1 SKTAIFAR
9 NSFSGMDS
17 VTQIVLGAAVGE
29 KILGKKLG
37 NKALL
42 YGAIAGTIPD
52 LDVYVG
58 KLFDPITAIEIHR
71 GFSHS
76 VLFFVLLSPLLGWL
90 TSRIEQKRGVN
101 FKQATWFWF
110 LGLLT
115 HALLDAFTTWG
126 TQLFYPLDIRL
137 SLHSIFVVD
146 PLYTLP
152 FLFCLIM
159 LMRYKRD
166 NPQRQ
171 QWNHIGLAISTLYL
185 LFTVVVQQAAKMK
198 FEESLEQH
206 HIEYSRKIVKPSPFN
221 IILWNTVVETE
232 NGYFMGDYS
241 FFDSQPIT
249 FDFYPKKADLIKD
262 VQSEKVIRQLQWI
275 SEGWWLI
282 TQNEGKMFLND
293 IRFGLLSSDRKNPD
307 YSFSYEL
314 VKQNNSILAFEV
326 ANKSKGRV
334 KELLTD
340 LWERVKGN

>member
-1 SKTAIFAR
+1 
-9 NSFSGMDS
+9 MDS

-137 SLHSIFVVD
+137 SLHSIFVID

-159 LMRYKRD
+159 VMRYKRT
-166 NPQRQ
+166 NPKREK
-171 QWNHIGLAISTLYL
+171 WNRLGLIISTSYL
-185 LFTVVVQQAAKMK
+185 MLTVLVQQVVKLK
-198 FEESLEQH
+198 FEEALAEKQ
-206 HIEYSRKIVKPSPFN
+206 IAYNRKIVKPSPLN
-221 IILWNTVVETE
+221 IILWNTVVETDT
-232 NGYFMGDYS
+232 GYFIGDYS
-241 FFDSQPIT
+241 FFDSQPIG
-249 FDFYPKKADLIKD
+249 FDFYPKQEELITD
-262 VQSEKVIRQLQWI
+262 IQTEKVITQLQWI

-282 TQNEGKMFLND
+282 TEKEGKLFLND
-293 IRFGLLSSDRKNPD
+293 IRFGLLSADRKNPEFA
-307 YSFSYEL
+307 FSYEL
-314 VKQNNSILAFEV
+314 IGRGDSVQAVEV
-326 ANKSKGRV
+326 TNKSKGRA
-334 KELLTD
+334 KQLLRD
-340 LWERVKGN
+340 LWERIKGN

>member
-1 SKTAIFAR
+1 
-9 NSFSGMDS
+9 MDS
-17 VTQIVLGAAVGE
+17 LTQIVLGAAIGE

-52 LDVYVG
+52 LDVFAG

-71 GFSHS
+71 GLSHS
-76 VLFFVLLSPLLGWL
+76 ILFYVLLSPLLGWL
-90 TSRIEQKRGVN
+90 LSQIE
-101 FKQATWFWF
+101 KQNNITFREATWFWF
-110 LGLLT
+110 WGLLT

-166 NPQRQ
+166 NPKRQ
-171 QWNHIGLAISTLYL
+171 QWNHLGLAISTFYL
-185 LFTVVVQQAAKMK
+185 LFTVVVQQIAKMK
-198 FEESLEQH
+198 FEESLVQH

-221 IILWNTVVETE
+221 IILWNTVVETN
-232 NGYFMGDYS
+232 NGYFVGDFS

-249 FDFYPKKADLIKD
+249 FDFYPKKDDLIKD
-262 VQSEKVIRQLQWI
+262 IQSEKVIRQLQWI

-282 TQNEGKMFLND
+282 TQNNEKLFLND
-293 IRFGLLSSDRKNPD
+293 IRFGLLSSDRTNPD
-307 YSFSYEL
+307 FSFSYEL
-314 VKQNNSILAFEV
+314 VKQNNSVQAIEV

>member
-1 SKTAIFAR
+1 
-9 NSFSGMDS
+9 MDS

-137 SLHSIFVVD
+137 SLHSIFVID
-146 PLYTLP
+146 SLYTLP
-152 FLFCLIM
+152 FLFCLLMVFRFRRNNPKRRKWNNLGLIISASYLM
-159 LMRYKRD
+159 L
-166 NPQRQ
+166 
-171 QWNHIGLAISTLYL
+171 
-185 LFTVVVQQAAKMK
+185 TVLVQQVVRLK
-198 FEESLEQH
+198 FEDALKRNN
-206 HIEYSRKIVKPSPFN
+206 IEYTRKIVKPSPFN

-232 NGYFMGDYS
+232 KGYYIGDYS
-241 FFDSQPIT
+241 FFDSQPIG
-249 FDFYPKKADLIKD
+249 FDFYPKQEELIAEIE
-262 VQSEKVIRQLQWI
+262 SAKVIGQLQWI

-282 TQNEGKMFLND
+282 TEKEGKLFLND
-293 IRFGLLSSDRKNPD
+293 IRFGLLSADRKNPEFA
-307 YSFSYEL
+307 FSYEL
-314 VKQNNSILAFEV
+314 IGRGDSVQAVEV
-326 ANKSKGRV
+326 TNKSKGRA
-334 KELLTD
+334 KQLLRD
-340 LWERVKGN
+340 LWERIKGN

>member
-1 SKTAIFAR
+1 
-9 NSFSGMDS
+9 MDS

-137 SLHSIFVVD
+137 SLHSIFVID

-159 LMRYKRD
+159 VMRYKRT
-166 NPQRQ
+166 NPKREK
-171 QWNHIGLAISTLYL
+171 WNRLGLIISTSYL
-185 LFTVVVQQAAKMK
+185 MLTVLVQQVVKLK
-198 FEESLEQH
+198 FEEALAEKQ
-206 HIEYSRKIVKPSPFN
+206 IAYNRKIVKPSPFN

-232 NGYFMGDYS
+232 KGYYIGDYS
-241 FFDSQPIT
+241 FFDSQPIG
-249 FDFYPKKADLIKD
+249 FDFYPKQEELIAEIE
-262 VQSEKVIRQLQWI
+262 SAKVIGQLQWI

-282 TQNEGKMFLND
+282 TEKEGKLFLND
-293 IRFGLLSSDRKNPD
+293 IRFGLLSADRKNPEFA
-307 YSFSYEL
+307 FSYEL
-314 VKQNNSILAFEV
+314 IGRGDSVQAVEV
-326 ANKSKGRV
+326 TNKSKGRA
-334 KELLTD
+334 KQLLRD
-340 LWERVKGN
+340 LWERIKGN

>member
-1 SKTAIFAR
+1 
-9 NSFSGMDS
+9 MDS

-137 SLHSIFVVD
+137 SLHSIFVID

-159 LMRYKRD
+159 VMRYKRT
-166 NPQRQ
+166 NPKREK
-171 QWNHIGLAISTLYL
+171 WNRLGLIISTSYL
-185 LFTVVVQQAAKMK
+185 MLTVLVQQVVKLK
-198 FEESLEQH
+198 FEEALAEKQ
-206 HIEYSRKIVKPSPFN
+206 IAYNRKIVKPSPFN

-232 NGYFMGDYS
+232 KGYYIGDYS
-241 FFDSQPIT
+241 FFDSQPIG
-249 FDFYPKKADLIKD
+249 FDFYPKQEELITD
-262 VQSEKVIRQLQWI
+262 IQTEKVITQLQWI

-282 TQNEGKMFLND
+282 TEKEGKLFLND
-293 IRFGLLSSDRKNPD
+293 IRFGLLSADRKNPEFA
-307 YSFSYEL
+307 FSYEL
-314 VKQNNSILAFEV
+314 IVRGDSVQAVEV
-326 ANKSKGRV
+326 TNKSKGRA
-334 KELLTD
+334 KQLLRD
-340 LWERVKGN
+340 LWERIKGN

>member
-1 SKTAIFAR
+1 
-9 NSFSGMDS
+9 MDLL
-17 VTQIVLGAAVGE
+17 TQIVLGAAVGE

-52 LDVYVG
+52 LDVYAG

-76 VLFFVLLSPLLGWL
+76 ILFFVLLSPLLGWL
-90 TSRIEQKRGVN
+90 TSKIERKRDVN

-110 LGLLT
+110 LGLFT

-137 SLHSIFVVD
+137 SLHSIFVID

-159 LMRYKRD
+159 VMRYKRE
-166 NPQRQ
+166 NPKRQ
-171 QWNHIGLAISTLYL
+171 KWNHLGLMISSGYL
-185 LFTVVVQQAAKMK
+185 LLTVVVQQVVRLK
-198 FEESLEQH
+198 FEDALAQH
-206 HIEYSRKIVKPSPFN
+206 NIAYNRKIVKPSPFN
-221 IILWNTVVETE
+221 IILWNTVVETDK
-232 NGYFMGDYS
+232 GYLIGDYS

-249 FDFYPKKADLIKD
+249 FDFYPKQEELIAGME
-262 VQSEKVIRQLQWI
+262 SAKVIRQLQGI

-282 TQNEGKMFLND
+282 TESERKLFLND
-293 IRFGLLSSDRKNPD
+293 IRFGLLSTDRKNPEF
-307 YSFSYEL
+307 SFSYEL
-314 VKQNNSILAFEV
+314 ISQNNSVQAVEV
-326 ANKSKGRV
+326 TNKSGGRA
-334 KELLTD
+334 KQLLSELWQRL
-340 LWERVKGN
+340 KGN

>member
-1 SKTAIFAR
+1 
-9 NSFSGMDS
+9 MDS

-137 SLHSIFVVD
+137 SLHSIFVID

-159 LMRYKRD
+159 VMRYKRT
-166 NPQRQ
+166 NPKREK
-171 QWNHIGLAISTLYL
+171 WNRLGLIISTSYL
-185 LFTVVVQQAAKMK
+185 MLTVLVQQVVKLK
-198 FEESLEQH
+198 FEEALAEKQ
-206 HIEYSRKIVKPSPFN
+206 IAYNRKIVKPSPFN

-232 NGYFMGDYS
+232 KGYYIGDYS
-241 FFDSQPIT
+241 FFDSQPIS
-249 FDFYPKKADLIKD
+249 FDFYPKQKELIAEIE
-262 VQSEKVIRQLQWI
+262 SAKVIGQLQWI

-282 TQNEGKMFLND
+282 TEKEGKLFLND
-293 IRFGLLSSDRKNPD
+293 IRFGLLSADRKNPEFA
-307 YSFSYEL
+307 FSYEL
-314 VKQNNSILAFEV
+314 IGRGDSVQAVEV
-326 ANKSKGRV
+326 TNKSKGRA
-334 KELLTD
+334 KQLLRD
-340 LWERVKGN
+340 LWERIKGN